1 MQKAALST
9 TVSVQSPVKDVIISM
24 SQVWDNKNL
33 YHYMFLVNCLPTP
46 SVSQHFALSVTVA
59 VGGGGGGGVGGHFR
73 ND

>member
-9 TVSVQSPVKDVIISM
+9 TVSVQSPVKDVIIIM

-46 SVSQHFALSVTVA
+46 SVSQHFAHSVN
-59 VGGGGGGGVGGHFR
+59 VGLGEG
-73 ND
+73 